1 MVALLRS
8 FRAAQAVAR
17 PALAVRP
24 AARAFSV
31 SAIRRGGAQPPELL
45 YVFDNR
51 PRSCYVLH
59 ADFFQWTW
67 REGGRST

>member
-31 SAIRRGGAQPPELL
+31 SARRFGGDQLPQL
-45 YVFDNR
+45 
-51 PRSCYVLH
+51 
-59 ADFFQWTW
+59 
-67 REGGRST
+67 

>member
-8 FRAAQAVAR
+8 LRAAQAVAR

-24 AARAFSV
+24 AARAFSI
-31 SAIRRGGAQPPELL
+31 SAVRSEGARAPELL

-51 PRSCYVLH
+51 QSTLKV
-59 ADFFQWTW
+59 FQ
-67 REGGRST
+67 RVAC

>member
-24 AARAFSV
+24 AARAFSI
-31 SAIRRGGAQPPELL
+31 SAIRREGAHPPELL
-45 YVFDNR
+45 YVFNDR
-51 PRSCYVLH
+51 RLSFCALH
-59 ADFFQWTW
+59 ADFFQGPWC
-67 REGGRST
+67 